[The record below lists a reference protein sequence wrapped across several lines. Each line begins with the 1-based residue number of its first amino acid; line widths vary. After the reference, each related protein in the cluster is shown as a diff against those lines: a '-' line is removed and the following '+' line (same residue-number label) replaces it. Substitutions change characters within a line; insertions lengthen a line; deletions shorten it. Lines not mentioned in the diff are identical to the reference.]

1 MNPEQQRAV
10 EHGDGPLLILAGAG
24 SGKTRV
30 LVQRVAHLIESGRAL
45 PSEILA
51 VTFTNKAAGE
61 MRRRLEEML
70 GFSVKDLWVETFHAA
85 CLRVLRQHSEHVG
98 LGPHFVVYDDADQMA
113 LIKDVLESLGISD
126 KAIPPRRALERISRA
141 KDSCLSPEK
150 FGEQSKDF
158 YLQKIARIYTKY
170 QARLVEAQAVD
181 FGDIIRLTVRLVE
194 EHPDILERYQRRW
207 KYLLIDEY
215 QDTNHA
221 QYRFVTL
228 LAKAHGNVSVVGDD
242 DQSIYR
248 WRGADIS
255 NILSFERDF
264 PGAEIIR
271 LEQNYRSTKTILAA
285 ANGVVAQ
292 NAGRKPKTLWTQN
305 PDGSRVRVVES
316 ATERQEAEEVAR
328 GIQAARDEGAAWRD
342 VAVFYRINAQSRPF
356 EDVFRRE
363 GIPYQI
369 VGGVRF
375 YERREIKDVIAYL
388 RVVHDA
394 RDDVGLARI
403 INVPSRRI
411 GKETVKRLKAFADVQ
426 GTSLY
431 DSIARFCESG
441 AVQGAVGKRLMAFR
455 ALIASLKE
463 AAEGVELSV
472 VVREILDRTG
482 YVEALVAE
490 KSEEANDRIEN
501 VGELVAA
508 ANEYHD
514 TEERSGLAA
523 FLDQVAL
530 VSDVDGFNDDAGA
543 VTLMTLHLAKG
554 LEFPNVYMV
563 GMEENLFP
571 HVRSLDDP
579 DELEEE
585 RRLCYV
591 GMTRAQKHL
600 TMLYALKRFHFG
612 QNKYGLASR
621 FLDEIPKEYVEWKR
635 KRDYVK
641 QFFPSRPQFAGHSE
655 DAAADVSS
663 HIDYDFDQRSPEERA
678 GDGFYKGQRI
688 AHPSFGHGVIKACER
703 TPSGHKVTVQFRG
716 GMTKRLIAELANLM
730 PL

>member
-1 MNPEQQRAV
+1 MMQLNPEQQKAV

-30 LVQRVAHLIESGRAL
+30 LVHRVAHLIEMGRAL
-45 PSEILA
+45 PSEILS

-61 MRRRLEEML
+61 MRRRLEGML
-70 GFSVKDLWVETFHAA
+70 GFAVKDLWVETFHAA
-85 CLRVLRQHSEHVG
+85 CLRILRRHSEHVG
-98 LGPHFVVYDDADQMA
+98 LGPHFVVYDDADQLA
-113 LIKDVLESLGISD
+113 LIRNVLEALGISE

-141 KDSCLSPEK
+141 KDSCLSPEQ
-150 FGEQSKDF
+150 FEDRSKDF

-170 QARLVEAQAVD
+170 QLRLVEAQAVD
-181 FGDIIRLTVRLVE
+181 FGDIIRLTVRLFE
-194 EHPDILERYQRRW
+194 EHPEILERYQRRW

-221 QYRFVTL
+221 QYRFVSL

-264 PGAEIIR
+264 PGARVIR

-285 ANGVVAQ
+285 ANGVIE
-292 NAGRKPKTLWTQN
+292 NNSGRKPKTLWTQN
-305 PDGSRVRVVES
+305 PDGKSVRVVES

-328 GIQAARDEGAAWRD
+328 GIRAARDGGAEWRD
-342 VAVFYRINAQSRPF
+342 IAVFYRINAQSRPF

-388 RVVHDA
+388 RVVHDS
-394 RDDVGLARI
+394 RDDVGIARI
-403 INVPSRRI
+403 INVPARRI
-411 GKETVKRLKAFADVQ
+411 GKETVKRLRAYADAN
-426 GTSLY
+426 GGSLY
-431 DSIARFCESG
+431 DSIPRFCNSG
-441 AVQGAVGKRLMAFR
+441 TVQGAVAKRLRAFHE
-455 ALIASLKE
+455 LIGSLKA
-463 AAEGVELSV
+463 AAEGAELSAV
-472 VVREILDRTG
+472 LRDVLDRTG
-482 YVEALVAE
+482 YVEALVGE
-490 KSEEANDRIEN
+490 KTDEANERIEN
-501 VGELVAA
+501 IGELVAA
-508 ANEYHD
+508 ANEYSD
-514 TEERSGLAA
+514 TDERSGLAA

-530 VSDVDGFNDDAGA
+530 VSDVDGFDDGAGA

-554 LEFPNVYMV
+554 LEFPSVYMV

-591 GMTRAQKHL
+591 GMTRAQKQL

-612 QNKYGLASR
+612 QNKYALASR
-621 FLDEIPKEYVEWKR
+621 FLDEIPEEYVEWER
-635 KRDYVK
+635 KRDYVNG
-641 QFFPSRPQFAGHSE
+641 FFPSQRRPVETAC
-655 DAAADVSS
+655 DDTTYVS
-663 HIDYDFDQRSPEERA
+663 DDFDQRPPEERMEQ
-678 GDGFYKGQRI
+678 GFHKGQRI
-688 AHPSFGHGVIKACER
+688 AHPAFGHGVIKSCER
-703 TPSGHKVTVQFRG
+703 TPSGHKVVVQFRG
-716 GMTKRLIAELANLM
+716 GLTKRLIAELANLV
-730 PL
+730 PV